1 MKSDLNKQNPKP
13 RVVGDTLF
21 LAYPVKLSDDFIVD
35 RINWSSEINKIAFDM
50 LPVTGAHNL
59 LNHEIWPIAQVLSDQ
74 SAQFLRDRLHVVDK
88 EAVVERVLFISRKHQ
103 IPPEFAASLTDTQDS
118 TLKK

>member
-1 MKSDLNKQNPKP
+1 MKSNQSKTNPKP
-13 RVVGDTLF
+13 RVVGDTLY
-21 LAYPVKLSDDFIVD
+21 LAYPVKLSDDFVVD
-35 RINWSSEINKIAFDM
+35 RINWVPEINKVAFDM

-103 IPPEFAASLTDTQDS
+103 IPQEFVASSTDTPA
-118 TLKK
+118 